1 MATVSKISPCI
12 WFDGTADEAAAFYT
26 EVFDDARILRRL
38 AYTGSGPGEPGSTML
53 VDFELE
59 GIQFTALNGGPMFT
73 PDEAIS
79 FQILC
84 ADQAEIDRY
93 WAALVD
99 GGQEQPCGWLKDRFG
114 VSWQIFPTSLYDLLS
129 EGDPARIERATA
141 AVMSTFGKLDMAA
154 IEAAAN
160 GE

>member
-1 MATVSKISPCI
+1 MAKLSKISPCV
-12 WFDGTADEAAAFYT
+12 WFDGQADDAAAFYT
-26 EVFDDARILRRL
+26 KVFDGRILRTL
-38 AYTGSGPGEPGSTML
+38 PHSNDGHEAGTTML
-53 VDFELE
+53 VDFEIE
-59 GIQFTALNGGPMFT
+59 GLQFTALNGGPMFT
-73 PDEAIS
+73 PDEAVS

-84 ADQAEIDRY
+84 EDQAEIDRY
-93 WAALVD
+93 WDALVD
-99 GGQEQPCGWLKDRFG
+99 GGEEAPCGWLRDRFH

-141 AVMSTFGKLDMAA
+141 CVMSTFGKLDLAA